1 MDHKSLLQK
10 LQHIME
16 TPFEING
23 LQTIENAKFKAEESL
38 GEASFIVN
46 DRLYFHLSNENQ
58 EQPLVISVPAH
69 QVSASER
76 ALIEWII
83 TSMQSAS
90 PMHADHTTE
99 QSNMN
104 MLGAWIIEQIDSS
117 DAVTIPEGLD
127 NLTSVFRVGIVPF
140 YITYEGG
147 HDSGVAPKSMYKL
160 LQSYFGGEIMLV
172 LLQQD
177 KWLVLA
183 EEAMVLDRTELKDV
197 DQGAERTEL
206 ALESELMAFAEGLYE
221 VVANE
226 WVGVFNLSV
235 HSPLYSLDSLPH
247 VTSLLME
254 TIQLG
259 KIFRMSEHVH
269 FPWRFTL
276 ERLVSR
282 IPEEQRSSYLNEV
295 KDSSILF
302 DEETISTLEI
312 FFQLDCNVSETAKRL
327 YIHRNTLIYRLDK
340 IKQETGLDVRSF
352 KDAVLV
358 KLTLLLYKVTKRL

>member
-1 MDHKSLLQK
+1 MDYTVLLQK
-10 LQHIME
+10 LQQIMD
-16 TPFEING
+16 TSFEINE
-23 LQTIENAKFKAEESL
+23 LQSIDDTKSIAEQNL
-38 GEASFIVN
+38 GEASFVVN
-46 DRLYFHLSNENQ
+46 DQLYFHLNNEKE
-58 EQPLVISVPAH
+58 EQPRVLSVSAH
-69 QVSASER
+69 RVRASER

-83 TSMQSAS
+83 TSMQSVS
-90 PMHADHTTE
+90 PSHADQTTD
-99 QSNMN
+99 QSNMKL
-104 MLGAWIIEQIDSS
+104 LGAWILEQMNSS
-117 DAVTIPEGLD
+117 ELLAIPEGLD
-127 NLTSVFRVGIVPF
+127 KLTPDFSEGIVPF

-147 HDSGVAPKSMYKL
+147 HDSGIAPKSMYKL
-160 LQSYFGGEIMLV
+160 LQSYFGGQIMLV
-172 LLQQD
+172 LLEQD

-183 EEAMVLDRTELKDV
+183 EEAIVLDRTELKDM
-197 DQGAERTEL
+197 DQSTDKTEF

-235 HSPLYSLDSLPH
+235 HSPLYTLESLPN

-259 KIFRMSEHVH
+259 KVFKMSEHVY
-269 FPWRFTL
+269 FPWQFTL
-276 ERLVSR
+276 ERLISR
-282 IPEEQRSSYLNEV
+282 IPEEQRSGYLNEV